1 MAHHQY
7 VINVKCHLP
16 GHSCKLSSFLPL
28 AHFAQVTPIHSIV
41 HAALQVC
48 NNNSSVNALRH
59 AINDGWYVIN
69 VNVFLAG
76 LS

>member
-28 AHFAQVTPIHSIV
+28 AHFAHLTPIHSIV

-48 NNNSSVNALRH
+48 NDNSSVNALRH

-69 VNVFLAG
+69 VNVT
-76 LS
+76 